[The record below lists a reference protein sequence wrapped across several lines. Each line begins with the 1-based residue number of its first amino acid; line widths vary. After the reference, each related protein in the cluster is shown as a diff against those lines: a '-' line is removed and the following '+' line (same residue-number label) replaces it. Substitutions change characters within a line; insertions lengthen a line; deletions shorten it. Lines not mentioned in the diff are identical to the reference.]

1 MHLCCNFT
9 FNSQTSI
16 CVPQFNRSI
25 QEACTLY
32 GFAKPWQDKQHLHQ
46 RDPHT
51 MILKHFGVIIVLS
64 FVLLIFAH
72 QAQLVLVYLNDAH
85 TILNEKLSYIFST
98 STVGNTFQ
106 EATCLLL
113 IPFVIAGIPA
123 GIYWLVK
130 RRLIPYFYHVVWGVW
145 IVLFTSIMIL
155 R

>member
-1 MHLCCNFT
+1 
-9 FNSQTSI
+9 
-16 CVPQFNRSI
+16 
-25 QEACTLY
+25 
-32 GFAKPWQDKQHLHQ
+32 
-46 RDPHT
+46 

-85 TILNEKLSYIFST
+85 TVLNEKLSYIFST

-113 IPFVIAGIPA
+113 IPFAIAGVPA
-123 GIYWLVK
+123 GIFWAIK
-130 RRLIPYFYHVVWGVW
+130 RRLIPYFYHMVWGIWV
-145 IVLFTSIMIL
+145 VLFTSIMIL